1 VGEHAKTAL
10 MSDLERLREQIG
22 ALDRAVLEA
31 LNRRLGLV
39 RRVNEHKQETGTP
52 LIDAEREAELLKELA
67 AANPGP
73 LSERA
78 VQALFAAVLDVMKQ
92 EVRGESRPPEAR
104 IRPAGAAVGSLAV
117 IGTGLVGSSVALA
130 ARRSGVAQVTGF
142 DTDEPTLREAL
153 GAEAVG
159 RAAASLGEAVAGAEL
174 VVVAVPVG
182 ALVATTRDVLAAA
195 PDGATVTDVGSTK
208 RALASALDDHRL
220 VPGHPLAGGA
230 SGGPARAAADLF
242 DGATWFLTPLPSSD
256 AARVELV
263 ERFVATLGAR
273 TVRLDAGTHDRL
285 LALTSHL
292 PHALANLLMQDVAA
306 SGDEA
311 LGYAGAS
318 LREMTR
324 VAGANPSVWADIFVE
339 NGDLIAD
346 ALANHRDALGDVE
359 RALRTGDRAYFEHWI
374 AEAAEARSR
383 MLEYAYR
390 TEARMLNRIRIR
402 VPDQPGVLA
411 RITQTLG
418 AAGINIEDFE
428 LRHVSPE
435 YGGVLVILV
444 SGAENAELART
455 LLRREGYSAA

>member
-1 VGEHAKTAL
+1 
-10 MSDLERLREQIG
+10 MSELESLRDQIG
-22 ALDRAVLEA
+22 ALDRAMLEA
-31 LNRRLGLV
+31 LNTRLGLV

-52 LIDAEREAELLKELA
+52 LIDAEREAELLKGLV

-73 LSERA
+73 LSTSS

-92 EVRGESRPPEAR
+92 EARGEARPQEPPKR
-104 IRPAGAAVGSLAV
+104 TAGAAVGSLAV
-117 IGTGLVGSSVALA
+117 IGTGLLGSSVGLA
-130 ARRSGVAQVTGF
+130 ARRAGVARVAGW
-142 DTDEPTLREAL
+142 DAEGLILSEAL
-153 GAEAVG
+153 GARAIDD
-159 RAAASLGEAVAGAEL
+159 AAASLHDAVAGAEL
-174 VVVAVPVG
+174 IVVAVPVG
-182 ALVATTRDVLAAA
+182 ALVVTTREVLEAA
-195 PDGATVTDVGSTK
+195 PENATVTDVGSTK
-208 RALASALDDHRL
+208 RALAAAFDDHRL

-230 SGGPARAAADLF
+230 TGGPARAAADLF
-242 DGATWFLTPLPSSD
+242 DGATWFLTPLPASD

-273 TVRLDAGTHDRL
+273 AVRLDPETHDRL

-324 VAGANPSVWADIFVE
+324 VAGANPTVWADIFVE

-346 ALANHRDALGDVE
+346 ALTTHREALGDVE
-359 RALRTGDRAYFEHWI
+359 RALRTGDRSFFEQWI
-374 AEAAEARSR
+374 SQAAEARNR

-402 VPDQPGVLA
+402 IPDKPGVIA
-411 RITQTLG
+411 RITQSLG

-444 SGAENAELART
+444 SGADNAELART

>member
-1 VGEHAKTAL
+1 MMTTA
-10 MSDLERLREQIG
+10 
-22 ALDRAVLEA
+22 VEA
-31 LNRRLGLV
+31 
-39 RRVNEHKQETGTP
+39 
-52 LIDAEREAELLKELA
+52 
-67 AANPGP
+67 
-73 LSERA
+73 
-78 VQALFAAVLDVMKQ
+78 
-92 EVRGESRPPEAR
+92 
-104 IRPAGAAVGSLAV
+104 
-117 IGTGLVGSSVALA
+117 ALA
-130 ARRSGVAQVTGF
+130 AT
-142 DTDEPTLREAL
+142 
-153 GAEAVG
+153 
-159 RAAASLGEAVAGAEL
+159 
-174 VVVAVPVG
+174 
-182 ALVATTRDVLAAA
+182 
-195 PDGATVTDVGSTK
+195 PDATVTDVGSTK
-208 RALASALDDHRL
+208 GALARAVVDERFIG
-220 VPGHPLAGGA
+220 GHPVAGAEVRGPEGA
-230 SGGPARAAADLF
+230 RADLF
-242 DGATWFLTPLPSSD
+242 DGATWFLTPH
-256 AARVELV
+256 AATDG
-263 ERFVATLGAR
+263 ERYRTLHAFVASLGA
-273 TVRLDAGTHDRL
+273 VPVAIEPETHDRL
-285 LALTSHL
+285 LALVSHL
-292 PHALANLLMQDVAA
+292 PHALANLLLNQVGAGPIEGHDPLAA
-306 SGDEA
+306 
-311 LGYAGAS
+311 AGAS
-318 LREMTR
+318 FREMTR